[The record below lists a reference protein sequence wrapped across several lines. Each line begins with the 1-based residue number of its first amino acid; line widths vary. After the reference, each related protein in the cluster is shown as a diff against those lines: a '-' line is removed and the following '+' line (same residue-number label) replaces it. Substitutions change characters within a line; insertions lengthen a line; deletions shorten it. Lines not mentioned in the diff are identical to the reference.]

1 MEQALLSDI
10 QALLGT
16 SNRVPRPKGS
26 SGAMPAAVQIAVQTD
41 SGEPSVKHIS
51 KLLERAKMQLK
62 QIRVAEISQSYRQ
75 LLQTGL
81 AAAAATGNS
90 THWQHYGLAVTLDD
104 LGGALM
110 QLGQFDAAISAYQRG
125 LDIRTNAAAAG
136 LNGPLFAEAVNWN
149 IERAASYFKLAK
161 AMKCAG
167 HPVEAA
173 QARATGLATYRAST
187 QAEEDAVTLE
197 TFADQLEEIA
207 IAAIDADDLSSAAR
221 CLDESLDLRLR
232 AARLQLD
239 DPYFAK
245 RFIEGIAEYAPRL
258 TSRDWWPQALQL
270 IEAHAGAGHPIPGAE
285 QVKARVTARGDS
297 D

>member
-16 SNRVPRPKGS
+16 STRVPRQHDNRAAS
-26 SGAMPAAVQIAVQTD
+26 PAAVPIDTI
-41 SGEPSVKHIS
+41 EPSIKRVS
-51 KLLERAKMQLK
+51 ELLERAKQQLK
-62 QIRVAEISQSYRQ
+62 QIRVAEISQSYKQ

-104 LGGALM
+104 LADALM
-110 QLGQFDAAISAYQRG
+110 LLGQYDCAISAYQRS

-136 LNGPLFAEAVNWN
+136 LNGPLFAEAVNWS

-167 HPVEAA
+167 HPDEAA
-173 QARATGLATYRAST
+173 ELRAAGLAVYRT
-187 QAEEDAVTLE
+187 TTEAEEDSVTLE

-207 IAAIDADDLSSAAR
+207 IAAIDAQDHPGAAR

-232 AARLQLD
+232 AANFQPE

-245 RFIEGIAEYAPRL
+245 RFIESAAEYSPRL
-258 TSRDWWPQALQL
+258 TSRDWWQQAVAL
-270 IEAHAGAGHPIPGAE
+270 IETYATAGRPIPGA
-285 QVKARVTARGDS
+285 ARIMARAETAGED
-297 D
+297 DLLH